1 MPETGGQSAGAHRH
15 WWRDPQLVVPVVAG
29 LVYVLVVVVRL
40 PEILSSF
47 YWYADFPAALHLG
60 DAVFHAGWGHGV
72 PLRDQAGL
80 GPLWFVGLLD
90 QVSGNAVAGM
100 ALGGAMMI
108 ASIALMVSTARQ
120 VMKTTNAVLVGVL
133 CVAAPPVV
141 AWEALS
147 PLAHGCTVLITAASA
162 WQLVALSRQPVRHSV
177 ASSLAAGALAGV
189 CIASDTLAVAAAV
202 GPWLICASVLA
213 HRRPD
218 RRGVLLITAGIA
230 SLTAIAITVI
240 AHANGIDSTGVS
252 APGLSLA
259 GVGAGLRVAAS
270 TLGQMISGAWY
281 DDALPGALAIAAF
294 VLFAALFYL
303 AIRGVAGRRAHTSA
317 DSDVYVYFWALS
329 GAGLIGALCV
339 TGLGV
344 QTSPINYQG
353 HYLDGLW
360 FALAAV
366 LPIAFGTAGWRRR
379 VVVGVVACLAL
390 VSAAGVIRLTPY
402 PFEGTD
408 YTDAAQLTATLTEL
422 GVAQGYGGYWEL
434 YSVGWNVGKGVSV
447 LPLQPCRYASG
458 AAGLCRFQHAAPAS
472 YALRPGPVF
481 IIVLR
486 GSCHDDLCIDASNLA
501 ALPAAEDVREVGLL
515 QVDVY
520 PRDFFAELPVA

>member
-1 MPETGGQSAGAHRH
+1 M
-15 WWRDPQLVVPVVAG
+15 VAG
-29 LVYVLVVVVRL
+29 LIYVCVVAVRL

-47 YWYADFPAALHLG
+47 YWYADFPAALQLG
-60 DAVFHAGWGHGV
+60 DAIFHAGWGHGV

-80 GPLWFVGLLD
+80 GPLWLVGLLD

-108 ASIALMVSTARQ
+108 ASIGFMVSTARR
-120 VMKTTNAVLVGVL
+120 VMNTPNAVLVGVL

-147 PLAHGCTVLITAASA
+147 PLAHGCTVLITAAGA
-162 WQLVALSRQPVRHSV
+162 WQLVALSRQHVRHSV
-177 ASSLAAGALAGV
+177 ASSLAVGALAGV

-202 GPWLICASVLA
+202 GPWLICAVVLA
-213 HRRPD
+213 RRRRD
-218 RRGVLLITAGIA
+218 RRGVLLFTAGIA
-230 SLTAIAITVI
+230 SFTATAITVI
-240 AHANGIDSTGVS
+240 AHANGIDSTGIS
-252 APGLSLA
+252 APGLSLV
-259 GVGAGLRVAAS
+259 GVDAGLRVAAS

-294 VLFAALFYL
+294 VLFVALFYL
-303 AIRGVAGRRAHTSA
+303 AIRGVAHRRPDSSA
-317 DSDVYVYFWALS
+317 DREVYVYFWALS
-329 GAGLIGALCV
+329 SAGLIGALCV

-366 LPIAFGTAGWRRR
+366 LPIALISARWRPS

-402 PFEGTD
+402 PFEGPD

-422 GVAQGYGGYWEL
+422 GVARGYGGYWES
-434 YSVGWNVGKGVSV
+434 YSVGWHVGNGVSV

-458 AAGLCRFQHAAPAS
+458 ATGLCRFQHAAPAS
-472 YALRPGPVF
+472 YAPRPGPVF

-486 GSCHDDLCIDASNLA
+486 GSCHDDLCVDVSNLA
-501 ALPAAEDVREVGLL
+501 ALPAPVDVREVGLV

-520 PRDFFAELPVA
+520 SRDIFGGLPVA